1 MIVAQIHRITQGQ
14 HFFTVRTA
22 INRDVICVNLFFACK
37 IDDKEFPLL
46 DIEEGSEKD
55 SSIQN
60 QVR

>member
-1 MIVAQIHRITQGQ
+1 MIVAQIHMISQGQ
-14 HFFTVRTA
+14 HFFTARAA
-22 INRDVICVNLFFACK
+22 IKPDVICVSLFFACK

-46 DIEEGSEKD
+46 DTEEGSEKD